1 MTWPIYNQEA
11 SEWLSQENFEDAQYK
26 IVTQKIVNDIAS
38 MSVEDKIKYIEE
50 SSHFT
55 ADQKNA
61 IKFEFLFKV
70 TRVRSHF
77 LPLAHLPDNTSL
89 AWIFS
94 L

>member
-1 MTWPIYNQEA
+1 MN
-11 SEWLSQENFEDAQYK
+11 SS

-61 IKFEFLFKV
+61 IKFEFLFKGYCV
-70 TRVRSHF
+70 LSHF
-77 LPLAHLPDNTSL
+77 LPLALLPNNTSL
-89 AWIFS
+89 ASKFS

>member
-1 MTWPIYNQEA
+1 MTWPIYNQEGG
-11 SEWLSQENFEDAQYK
+11 EWLSQENFQDAQFK

-70 TRVRSHF
+70 TRVLISYRWHF
-77 LPLAHLPDNTSL
+77 SNNTSL
-89 AWIFS
+89 ASKFS